1 MSKRIL
7 LVRSTHGDLNISGY
21 NVQQIGLG
29 KAFVDMGYDYDFITF
44 KRDKSKCTETIFYEK
59 NGSKARC
66 IEKPRIRILRWGIN
80 KEICQKEFLSQYDLI
95 ICQEYYQL
103 QSYLMAK
110 NSPNVVLYS
119 GPYYNMFLPKFIS
132 PFYDLFIGPKLNK
145 LVKVIFVKSILAK
158 DFLEKKGYTG
168 LMNIGVALD
177 TSRFDNVEVA
187 PDTQKLVSY
196 MQENECI
203 LYVGAL
209 SDRKNYPFMLELY
222 TKLLEKR
229 PNLKFVVIGKSVS
242 SFWHKLFGGKDK
254 DYEKK
259 CMRLIPENVKKGI
272 MRVQRIDNPQL
283 KYVYPLTKA
292 FLLPSKLEIFG
303 MVLLEALYLG
313 APVVTSRNGGSL
325 TLMGRSGKYG
335 QIVDEFNVD
344 KWAEAVMRYL
354 DDRDYTDSVK
364 LAGQQRVT
372 EDFIWN
378 VIAEKMI
385 SKCKEVGLL
394 KDRKISQ

>member
-7 LVRSTHGDLNISGY
+7 LVRSTHGDLDIKGY
-21 NVQQIGLG
+21 NVQQLGLG
-29 KAFVDMGYDYDFITF
+29 KAFVDLGYNYDFITF
-44 KRDKSKCTETIFYEK
+44 KRDKTKCIETVFYEK
-59 NGSKARC
+59 NGIKARC
-66 IEKPRIRILRWGIN
+66 IEKPRTRILRWGIN
-80 KEICQKEFLSQYDLI
+80 KEICQKFFLSQYDLI

-103 QSYLMAK
+103 QSYLMAR

-132 PFYDLFIGPKLNK
+132 PFYDFLIGPKLNK
-145 LVKVIFVKSILAK
+145 LVKVIFVKSVLAK
-158 DFLEKKGYTG
+158 EFLEKKGYRG
-168 LMNIGVALD
+168 LMNVGVALD
-177 TSRFDNVEVA
+177 TSRFDNVDIA

-222 TKLLEKR
+222 AKLLEKR

-254 DYEKK
+254 DYEEK
-259 CMRLIPENVKKGI
+259 CMRHIPEHVKKGI

-283 KYVYPLTKA
+283 KYIYPKTKA

-313 APVVTSRNGGSL
+313 APTVTSRNGGSL
-325 TLMGRSGKYG
+325 TLLGRSGKYG

-344 KWAEAVMRYL
+344 KWAEAVLRYL
-354 DDRDYTDSVK
+354 DNGDYAESVK
-364 LAGQQRVT
+364 TEGQKRVND
-372 EDFIWN
+372 EFMWSI
-378 VIAEKMI
+378 IAKKMI
-385 SKCKEVGLL
+385 NKCKEEGLL
-394 KDRKISQ
+394 KD

>member
-7 LVRSTHGDLNISGY
+7 LVRSTHGDLDINGY
-21 NVQQIGLG
+21 NVQQLGLG

-44 KRDKSKCTETIFYEK
+44 KRDKTKCSEIVFYEK
-59 NGSKARC
+59 NGNKARC
-66 IEKPRIRILRWGIN
+66 IEKTRTRILRWGIN
-80 KEICQKEFLSQYDLI
+80 KDICKKEFLSQYDLI

-132 PFYDLFIGPKLNK
+132 PFYDFFIGPKLNK
-145 LVKVIFVKSILAK
+145 RVKAIFVKSVLAE

-168 LMNIGVALD
+168 LLNVGVALD
-177 TSRFDNVEVA
+177 TSRFDNVEIA
-187 PDTQKLVSY
+187 PDTQKLVTY
-196 MQENECI
+196 MQENESI

-229 PNLKFVVIGKSVS
+229 PDLKFVVIGKSVS

-254 DYEKK
+254 DYEEK
-259 CMRLIPENVKKGI
+259 CMRNVPEYVKKGI
-272 MRVQRIDNPQL
+272 LRVQRIANPQL
-283 KYVYPLTKA
+283 KFVYPQTKA

-313 APVVTSRNGGSL
+313 APTVTSRNGGSL
-325 TLMGRSGKYG
+325 TLLGRSGKYG

-344 KWAEAVMRYL
+344 KWAAAVMQYI
-354 DDRDYTDSVK
+354 DNRDYAESVK
-364 LAGQQRVT
+364 IEGQKRVND
-372 EDFIWN
+372 EFMWSI
-378 VIAEKMI
+378 IARKMI
-385 SKCKEVGLL
+385 NKCKEEGLL
-394 KDRKISQ
+394 KD

>member
-1 MSKRIL
+1 MTERIL
-7 LVRSTHGDLNISGY
+7 FVRSMPSDLDINGY
-21 NVQQIGLG
+21 NIQQVGLG
-29 KAFVDMGYDYDFITF
+29 KALVDMGYDYDFITF
-44 KRDKSKCTETIFYEK
+44 KSDKLKCKEITFYEK
-59 NGSKARC
+59 KGAKARW
-66 IEKPRIRILRWGIN
+66 IEKPRMRFLRWGIN

-110 NSPNVVLYS
+110 NSPKVVLYS

-132 PFYDLFIGPKLNK
+132 PFYDFFVGPKLNK
-145 LVKVIFVKSILAK
+145 LVKAIFVTSVLAEE
-158 DFLEKKGYTG
+158 FLEKKGYTG
-168 LMNIGVALD
+168 LLNVGVALD
-177 TSRFDNVEVA
+177 TSRFDNVEIA

-222 TKLLEKR
+222 AKLLEKR

-254 DYEKK
+254 DYEEK
-259 CMRLIPENVKKGI
+259 CMRNVPDHVKKGI

-283 KYVYPLTKA
+283 KFVYPQTKA

-313 APVVTSRNGGSL
+313 APTVTSRNGGSL
-325 TLMGRSGKYG
+325 TLLGRSGKYG

-344 KWAEAVMRYL
+344 KWAEAVMQYI
-354 DDRDYTDSVK
+354 DNRDYAESVK
-364 LAGQQRVT
+364 KEGQKRVND
-372 EDFIWN
+372 DFMWS
-378 VIAEKMI
+378 VIAKKMI
-385 SKCKEVGLL
+385 NKCKEEGLL
-394 KDRKISQ
+394 KD